1 MTAARDIMVVLVF
14 DIRCIISMTGARD
27 SAQVGVVLR
36 ARVGIFD
43 NAGYGC
49 PAGAAVGD
57 DMCRIGLLACGR
69 GLIAARRASIEKE
82 LESLQVNGNAGRD
95 AVERA
100 ADGRRVG
107 LTEYAE
113 LEDVAGER
121 RHADSPYSCVSSTM
135 PPSS

>member
-1 MTAARDIMVVLVF
+1 
-14 DIRCIISMTGARD
+14 
-27 SAQVGVVLR
+27 
-36 ARVGIFD
+36 
-43 NAGYGC
+43 
-49 PAGAAVGD
+49 
-57 DMCRIGLLACGR
+57 MCGIGLLACGR
-69 GLIAARRASIEKE
+69 GLIAARRAPIEKE
-82 LESLQVNGNAGRD
+82 LEPLQVNGNAGRD

-135 PPSS
+135 PPSF